1 MWSSRSLYC
10 PLHCGQTNL
19 NWKRKFKQCERV
31 TVGLNTLLTFLLL
44 FSFLTVPHLS
54 YLTVLHLS
62 PTWLSSISLLPD
74 CSPSLS
80 YLTVLRL
87 SPTWLSSCCSACGPP
102 SPVVWG
108 MFSHS
113 EDRTFSAPGWVRS
126 RLVTAAQRNG
136 VEKVRNRALHY
147 KHYD

>member
-1 MWSSRSLYC
+1 MRKSYSRSE
-10 PLHCGQTNL
+10 HFAHIFTA
-19 NWKRKFKQCERV
+19 
-31 TVGLNTLLTFLLL
+31 FLLPDCPPSL
-44 FSFLTVPHLS
+44 SYLTVPHLS

-80 YLTVLRL
+80 YLTVLHL